1 MALSLGLNIA
11 RTPTQGSLA
20 DSATLGWR
28 TQSLWDCRTSGLS
41 GVPYGNGRAG
51 NIRKA
56 WAEILAALDWLHCTL
71 RAFRY
76 SKAAMLLP
84 SPPLE
89 ERARERRPSFST
101 LQPNRLAWNLLES
114 CSKPQDREPGRASS
128 PQPSPPREE
137 RGNHLPIVRQMR
149 IRCSP
154 VALAQGVRLT
164 DSSTVCHPHRS

>member
-1 MALSLGLNIA
+1 MPNP
-11 RTPTQGSLA
+11 RYV
-20 DSATLGWR
+20 
-28 TQSLWDCRTSGLS
+28 
-41 GVPYGNGRAG
+41 VPG
-51 NIRKA
+51 
-56 WAEILAALDWLHCTL
+56 LAARDWLHCTL

-114 CSKPQDREPGRASS
+114 CSKPQDREPGRACS

-137 RGNHLPIVRQMR
+137 RGKQRASFGRWLCELERRINPAFRWWCQDAPMCAGGVQFNCRTSSPDLINTPLQRGVVR
-149 IRCSP
+149 
-154 VALAQGVRLT
+154 VRWLET
-164 DSSTVCHPHRS
+164 VSTVSWLAWSERAIE